1 MFCPR
6 STTFG
11 LEMSYC
17 LIVLLLCGS
26 LLVTANVDVLEN
38 HLNDVTKIL
47 GKSSNKCGKD
57 FMSYACGNY
66 GTPGPTDYPNEK
78 VHFSII
84 AKELESNSKFSFASS
99 LKAKDFYYSCKNH
112 QHPKDILKKVALF
125 QKNDFKFSQF
135 IGELKTFGMDFIL
148 KTNIN
153 LDNGNP
159 KVSVGLQMDIFKKSV
174 YSESNLKSGLR
185 LLEVPSEEREGI
197 LKEITQFIN
206 SGKAIV
212 NGRSGSAAD
221 IHSLKNFESDL
232 FLKELT
238 KLPKLSSGSF
248 EATVADSEQVNK
260 VLELLSQMDKVTFKY
275 FAALEILKLFSDFN
289 CDFAV
294 EYFKMPIMA
303 EFHKLY
309 FPKEDKDIH
318 LEILQNFILSAE
330 SINKNSPTVTRAKEK
345 KRTIENFDKILA
357 GSKIDADYKDC
368 EIVKDNFFQNII
380 NTNKYRIYSSLNAEE
395 KDSFAE
401 QVFLNILNPTNRQ
414 KPASYHY
421 ATQGLFLWEVFF
433 RENSPKSV
441 CGHSEDFELNE
452 YSHALKMSFLDFKKS
467 RLDNVQV
474 YKDHG
479 ISPEETYFLN
489 VAQKQCS
496 RKGNI
501 LWTVFL
507 TSEELAGVLGCS
519 GMQPHCK

>member
-1 MFCPR
+1 
-6 STTFG
+6 
-11 LEMSYC
+11 MSYC
-17 LIVLLLCGS
+17 PILLLLCGS
-26 LLVTANVDVLEN
+26 LLASANNVDVLKN

-57 FMSYACGNY
+57 FVNYACGSY
-66 GTPGPTDYPNEK
+66 GKPGPTDYPNEQ

-84 AKELESNSKFSFASS
+84 AKELETNSQFSFASS

-112 QHPKDILKKVALF
+112 QHPKDILKKVSLF
-125 QKNDFKFSQF
+125 QKDDLKVSQL
-135 IGELKTFGMDFIL
+135 IGELKTYGVDFIF

-153 LDNGNP
+153 LDNGKP
-159 KVSVGLQMDIFKKSV
+159 KLSVGLQMDIFKKSV
-174 YSESNLKSGLR
+174 YSESNLKSGLG
-185 LLEVPSEEREGI
+185 LLEVPREERAAI

-212 NGRSGSAAD
+212 NGPSGPAGD
-221 IHSLKNFESDL
+221 IHSLKDFESDL
-232 FLKELT
+232 FLKELK

-248 EATVADSEQVNK
+248 ETTVTDSEQVNK
-260 VLELLSQMDKVTFKY
+260 VLELMSKMDKKTFKY

-318 LEILQNFILSAE
+318 LEILKNFISSAE
-330 SINKNSPTVTRAKEK
+330 SINKNSPTVTTAKEK

-380 NTNKYRIYSSLNAEE
+380 NANKYSIFRFLNTEE
-395 KDSFAE
+395 KDGFAE

-421 ATQGLFLWEVFF
+421 ATQGLFLWQVFF

-441 CGHSEDFELNE
+441 CGNSEDFEFNE
-452 YSHALKMSFLDFKKS
+452 NSHALKMSFLDFKKS
-467 RLDNVQV
+467 RIDNVPI

-479 ISPEETYFLN
+479 ISPEEAYFLN

-496 RKGNI
+496 RKAHI
-501 LWTVFL
+501 QWKVFL
-507 TSEELAGVLGCS
+507 NSEELAGILGCS
-519 GMQPHCK
+519 GIQACK